1 MGDLVGCV
9 GFGERL
15 DEFAEV
21 AGLEVGFPGDG
32 EVVEVL
38 GEVSESF
45 FLRVGIVDLGGHDGG
60 GDLVGLR
67 VVPEAVD
74 VEMVFT
80 PVFPNGY

>member
-1 MGDLVGCV
+1 M
-9 GFGERL
+9 
-15 DEFAEV
+15 
-21 AGLEVGFPGDG
+21 EVGLPGYG

-38 GEVSESF
+38 GKVNEGL

-80 PVFPNGY
+80 PVFPYGY

>member
-1 MGDLVGCV
+1 MVGCV
-9 GFGERL
+9 GFWEREE
-15 DEFAEV
+15 EFAEV
-21 AGLEVGFPGDG
+21 AGLEVGLPGDG

-38 GEVSESF
+38 GEVSEGL
-45 FLRVGIVDLGGHDGG
+45 FLCVGIVDFGGHDGG

-80 PVFPNGY
+80 PVFPYGY

>member
-9 GFGERL
+9 GFGERVE
-15 DEFAEV
+15 EFAEV

-38 GEVSESF
+38 GEVNEG
-45 FLRVGIVDLGGHDGG
+45 LLLCVGIVDLGGYYGG

-80 PVFPNGY
+80 PVFPYGY